1 LGSSHELLGDHER
14 AVEHYHEALRLVPD
28 LAEAHNA
35 LGNHYVRLG
44 EYEEALRHF
53 DQVVFSDQ
61 KQGRTTAVI
70 GWRANVLFNLG
81 DGRAAFREINGLVA
95 QADRFPWIWPW
106 CRRLVGSFGRTSVDN
121 ARQAA
126 PFWQRYIKANP
137 NDPVARWE
145 QLMTTFYLRGKGQD
159 VGMSYS
165 EFRAEFDRGIVLV
178 KDDNAALP
186 WDRLGHWAQE
196 NGEWAEAERCFRK
209 AYELGGG
216 EYGYCLAIALK
227 ELGRFE
233 ESVPLLLEQAQTFQP
248 DSMSWFQLAA
258 SYASLSKWPEAIDA
272 YGRALTLDPN
282 YAVAKFDLGGA
293 YWNSGDAEKAV
304 EIWTAAMELFP
315 DHELSAV
322 LKRDFPIFFGDPSAG
337 ADPS

>member
-1 LGSSHELLGDHER
+1 
-14 AVEHYHEALRLVPD
+14 
-28 LAEAHNA
+28 
-35 LGNHYVRLG
+35 
-44 EYEEALRHF
+44 
-53 DQVVFSDQ
+53 
-61 KQGRTTAVI
+61 
-70 GWRANVLFNLG
+70 
-81 DGRAAFREINGLVA
+81 
-95 QADRFPWIWPW
+95 
-106 CRRLVGSFGRTSVDN
+106 
-121 ARQAA
+121 
-126 PFWQRYIKANP
+126 
-137 NDPVARWE
+137 
-145 QLMTTFYLRGKGQD
+145 MTTFYLRGKGQD
-159 VGMSYS
+159 VGMSYN